1 MELNSKWKKKISSL
15 FRKHTETPIAQKP
28 QIIAGSQVSCKIR
41 MNYILFSVL
50 IFFYLRCRVFPAPLG
65 SLRKI
70 VSSIPL
76 SQKATR
82 KRMGEQAQW
91 DISIEDGKFKSSG
104 NSYLEI
110 KKMLKNNEPQIY
122 VNPWVG
128 GSYPSYL
135 RVLHKLDT

>member
-1 MELNSKWKKKISSL
+1 MYS
-15 FRKHTETPIAQKP
+15 
-28 QIIAGSQVSCKIR
+28 
-41 MNYILFSVL
+41 
-50 IFFYLRCRVFPAPLG
+50 FFYLRCRVFPAPLG

-76 SQKATR
+76 SQKTTR

-91 DISIEDGKFKSSG
+91 DISIEDGKFKSPG
-104 NSYLEI
+104 NGYPEI

-128 GSYPSYL
+128 
-135 RVLHKLDT
+135 VLSLILKGFAQARYIVKT